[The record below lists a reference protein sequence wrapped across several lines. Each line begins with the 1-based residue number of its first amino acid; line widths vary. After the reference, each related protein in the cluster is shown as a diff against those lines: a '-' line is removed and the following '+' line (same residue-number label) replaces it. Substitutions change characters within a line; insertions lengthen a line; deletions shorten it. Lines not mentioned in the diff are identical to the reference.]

1 MAANSYVLYVGWAAS
16 RALLLIILEAAED
29 GSPLHSKKTEQVAV
43 AE

>member
-16 RALLLIILEAAED
+16 RALLLILEAAED